1 MNLRQLKS
9 LCEIVDHGLKISGAA
24 EALYRS
30 QPSISRHIQDLE
42 KELGVDLFYRRRNRL
57 LELTPQGREILS
69 IARRIVQDTENIR
82 RASQEHGEEPAGEF
96 SIATTHTQARYS
108 LPKVIY
114 EFTRQHPRVKLKLRQ
129 GTPAQCGELVARGR
143 ADIAICTETS
153 ELPDDLTV
161 IPCYHIDRS
170 VVTLPGHP
178 LLKVKPLTLKAIA
191 RYPIITY
198 DEGFSARSIVDRTFS
213 EAGLEPSVVM
223 SAIDADVSK
232 AYVEMGMGIAI
243 LASIAYDAQRDT
255 NLRCMDA
262 KHLFKPSVLSVVVRK
277 NSYLR
282 NYMQTFIGAFAPH
295 VKRAEIEAILSGT
308 RPVGRRAALPS
319 L

>member
-24 EALYRS
+24 EAMYRS

-42 KELGVDLFYRRRNRL
+42 KELGVDLFYRRRNRII
-57 LELTPQGREILS
+57 ELTPQGREILA

-82 RASQEHGEEPAGEF
+82 RASEEHGEEVTGEF

-108 LPKVIY
+108 LPRVIHA
-114 EFTRQHPRVKLKLRQ
+114 FTRRHPRVRLKLRQ

-143 ADIAICTETS
+143 ADIAICTETA
-153 ELPDDLTV
+153 ELPDDLNV
-161 IPCYHIDRS
+161 IPCYHIQRS
-170 VVTLPGHP
+170 VVTRPGHP
-178 LLKVKPLTLKAIA
+178 LLKVKPLTLAAIA
-191 RYPIITY
+191 EYPIITY
-198 DEGFSARSIVDRTFS
+198 DEGFSARSIVDRAFDD
-213 EAGLEPSVVM
+213 AGLAPTVVL

-232 AYVEMGMGIAI
+232 AYVEEGMGIAI
-243 LASIAYDAQRDT
+243 LATIAYDRKRDA
-255 NLRCMDA
+255 NLRCLNA
-262 KHLFKPSVLSVVVRK
+262 HTLFTPSVLSVVVRR

-282 NYMQTFIGAFAPH
+282 GYMLEFIELFAPH
-295 VKRAEIEAILSGT
+295 VKRGDIDTALAGSKP
-308 RPVGRRAALPS
+308 PVRRSALPD